1 MAKQNTTEF
10 AVIGLGRFGSNL
22 ALTLEELGYSVLG
35 IDQSKEIVQRLAPM
49 LTQAVALDATDEN
62 ALRAID
68 MAAFQIAIVAIGS
81 SFEANLMTLVA
92 LKAIGVR
99 QVICKAL
106 TDRQREI
113 LLRVGA
119 DRVVQPE
126 RDAGTQLA
134 HELTTP
140 NALAHVALGKLHS
153 ITELLAPERLCGKAL
168 YNIQDMLHQATV
180 LVVKRGEVL
189 NLMPAPEFV
198 VQAGDLL
205 VLLGTNSAISSVEL
219 L

>member
-1 MAKQNTTEF
+1 MKARSTEF
-10 AVIGLGRFGSNL
+10 AVIGLGRFGANL

-35 IDQSKEIVQRLAPM
+35 IDQSPDIVQQWSPM
-49 LTQAVALDATDEN
+49 LTQAVALDATNED

-68 MAAFQIAIVAIGS
+68 IGAFSTVIVAIGS
-81 SFEANLMTLVA
+81 SFESNLMTLVA

-99 QVICKAL
+99 QVICKGL

-140 NALAHVALGKLHS
+140 NALAHVDLGKHHS
-153 ITELLAPERLCGKAL
+153 ITEILAPA
-168 YNIQDMLHQATV
+168 YLHHKSLSDNRKLLLQTTV
-180 LVVKRGEVL
+180 LVVKRGESL
-189 NLMPAPEFV
+189 TIMPAPEFV
-198 VQAGDLL
+198 IAPGDLL
-205 VLLGTNSAISSVEL
+205 VLLGTNSDIRNVEL